1 MAVKNR
7 TEDEWHQ
14 LHAAVAR
21 LRAGIMATVF
31 GMVGG
36 AGLFLATIW
45 LVIRGGPNVGK
56 HLGLLVNYF
65 PGYSV
70 TWKGAVIGILYG
82 ALIGALVGWLVS
94 WVYNSVADR
103 RSGSS

>member
-1 MAVKNR
+1 VADRNR
-7 TEDEWHQ
+7 TEDEWQQ

-21 LRAGIMATVF
+21 LRAGIMAIVF

-36 AGLFLATIW
+36 VGLFLATIW

-70 TWKGAVIGILYG
+70 TWKGAVIGIVYG
-82 ALIGALVGWLVS
+82 TLIGALVGWLVS
-94 WVYNSVADR
+94 WVYNLVAAR
-103 RSGSS
+103 RGGSS